1 MQINQIVAMVP
12 TQEQR
17 IFLELWLPT
26 TTQYLLSALWAQ
38 SKRRLL
44 LLLLPQYSFSTSH
57 KAQLISCLHLIK
69 VVFHCYVCTSVRDE
83 WVWCTYLPACKGL
96 IILIHIAC
104 STHILGILTTDE
116 SHLSM
121 SVNRLSSH
129 HFPLLNGQMV
139 PEHYYTYLLIQPMPP
154 SKISQ

>member
-1 MQINQIVAMVP
+1 MSFGYQQ
-12 TQEQR
+12 
-17 IFLELWLPT
+17 LHST
-26 TTQYLLSALWAQ
+26 TYSVHYGLRANDDCCCCFPNIHFPQAIKLS
-38 SKRRLL
+38 
-44 LLLLPQYSFSTSH
+44 SFH
-57 KAQLISCLHLIK
+57 A
-69 VVFHCYVCTSVRDE
+69 CTSSRWYSIAMYVLVSE
-83 WVWCTYLPACKGL
+83 MSGYGVPTYLPACKGL

>member
-26 TTQYLLSALWAQ
+26 TTQYYLLSALWAQ
-38 SKRRLL
+38 SKRRL

-83 WVWCTYLPACKGL
+83 WVWCTYLLTCLQRIDYFDPYCMFNS
-96 IILIHIAC
+96 HIGD
-104 STHILGILTTDE
+104 SNHRRKSLVDVSQQIKLP
-116 SHLSM
+116 SF
-121 SVNRLSSH
+121 SSA
-129 HFPLLNGQMV
+129 
-139 PEHYYTYLLIQPMPP
+139 
-154 SKISQ
+154 